1 MLKEHTTP
9 LKNSAL
15 QGKSMVCSFATCLAL
30 LRFYNPL
37 SIWVELV
44 EVLHVGII
52 IKAAFPLEKKKKKK
66 QKRGYLATSVKK
78 KIKNKKI
85 FSKLLVYSI

>member
-15 QGKSMVCSFATCLAL
+15 QGKSMVCSFAICLAL

-52 IKAAFPLEKKKKKK
+52 IKAAFPLEKKKRKKK
-66 QKRGYLATSVKK
+66 RLFGYISKE
-78 KIKNKKI
+78 KN
-85 FSKLLVYSI
+85 